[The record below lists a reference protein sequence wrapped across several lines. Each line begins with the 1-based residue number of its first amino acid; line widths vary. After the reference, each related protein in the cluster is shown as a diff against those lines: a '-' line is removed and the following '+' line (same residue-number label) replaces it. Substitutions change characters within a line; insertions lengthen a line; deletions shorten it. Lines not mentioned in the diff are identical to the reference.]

1 MQAPINPS
9 DISTIEGRYPLR
21 PVLPAS
27 PGHEGVAVVEAVGS
41 KVTRFHPGDR
51 AVPIEH
57 GQGTWRTHGVFRE
70 NHWYRIPN
78 DLPIATAATMA
89 INPPTA
95 IRLLEEFV
103 ALKEGDTIIH
113 TGGTSSTGKY
123 VLQLAKQKGVHCI
136 SVIRDRPN
144 RGDTEKEL
152 KEMGSSLVVTRDE
165 LQGAL
170 KGWSHGKPKLGLD
183 CVGGLDSLEV
193 AKALEYVLFLL
204 FLRLVY
210 SCAK

>member
-1 MQAPINPS
+1 
-9 DISTIEGRYPLR
+9 
-21 PVLPAS
+21 
-27 PGHEGVAVVEAVGS
+27 
-41 KVTRFHPGDR
+41 
-51 AVPIEH
+51 
-57 GQGTWRTHGVFRE
+57 
-70 NHWYRIPN
+70 
-78 DLPIATAATMA
+78 MA

-103 ALKEGDTIIH
+103 VLKEGDSIIH

-144 RGDTEKEL
+144 RGETEKEL
-152 KEMGSSLVVTRDE
+152 KEMGSSMVVTRDE

-193 AKALEYVLFLL
+193 AKALECVFCS
-204 FLRLVY
+204 FGLVY
-210 SCAK
+210 LCLY